1 MRSQVSDLRDR
12 VLSLESQVR
21 DLLRL
26 HHGAESP
33 VPDNSSVDLVSSEV
47 TREFPLLSENA
58 KEVLAGQFP
67 QCPPAAL
74 ELCALL
80 RGGQISKEQRARR
93 AWIAGCWAKLALEDK
108 IRLPEP
114 AEPIGLSN
122 TCFIILRAAG
132 HQTPKLVEDSA
143 TYQRICQGPTCR
155 PVGHGFAS
163 KSEAKVYCLAAEI
176 EFPKKVF
183 AWSSTQ

>member
-1 MRSQVSDLRDR
+1 MSESELVLLRSQVSDLRDR

-67 QCPPAAL
+67 
-74 ELCALL
+74 
-80 RGGQISKEQRARR
+80 
-93 AWIAGCWAKLALEDK
+93 
-108 IRLPEP
+108 
-114 AEPIGLSN
+114 
-122 TCFIILRAAG
+122 
-132 HQTPKLVEDSA
+132 
-143 TYQRICQGPTCR
+143 
-155 PVGHGFAS
+155 
-163 KSEAKVYCLAAEI
+163 
-176 EFPKKVF
+176 
-183 AWSSTQ
+183 